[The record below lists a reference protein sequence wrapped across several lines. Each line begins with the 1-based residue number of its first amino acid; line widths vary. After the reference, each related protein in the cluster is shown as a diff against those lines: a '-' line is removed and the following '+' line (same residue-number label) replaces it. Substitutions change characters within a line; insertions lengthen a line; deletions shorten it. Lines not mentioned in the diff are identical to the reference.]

1 VKQIY
6 FDNTAT
12 SFPKPPQVIKAMN
25 HYLLNIGANPGRSGH
40 KSAVDAGQIVF
51 NARKKLA
58 KLFGVK
64 NPMHIVF
71 GFNATDALNLAIKG
85 VIKNGDHVIT
95 SSMEHNSVIRPL
107 NELKQNAAI
116 SLSIIQAEENGI
128 VNVSEIE
135 KEITDKTTTIV
146 FNHVSNVNS
155 CTQPVKEIGTLCKKR
170 GLTLIVDGAQSAGVL
185 PFNVNES
192 NIDLYAFTGHKS
204 LFGSQG
210 VGGLIIADDYDFK
223 KIKPLKQ
230 GGTGSLSDK
239 TVQPD
244 FLPDCFE
251 SGTLN
256 IAGIAGLSAGIDFI
270 LEKGIENIYKH
281 EKELLTYFVKKAY
294 ADVPR
299 FEAIG
304 YNSDC
309 IGVCAFLIEGTSVSE
324 VAGLLSDNY
333 GIMSRP
339 GLHCAPLAHQTL
351 GTYPNGTLRF
361 GFNIFNTK
369 EEIDIAVNA
378 LIEIAGRYLNTLTH

>member
-1 VKQIY
+1 MKQIY

-12 SFPKPPQVIKAMN
+12 SFPKPPQVIEAMN

-64 NPMHIVF
+64 NPMHVIF

-85 VIKNGDHVIT
+85 VLKQGDHVIT

-107 NELKQNAAI
+107 NELKESGI
-116 SLSIIQAEENGI
+116 ITLSIVQAKEDGI
-128 VNVSEIE
+128 VDVSEIA
-135 KEITDKTTTIV
+135 KAITDKTTTIV

-155 CTQPVKEIGTLCKKR
+155 CVQPIKEIGVLCKKHD
-170 GLTLIVDGAQSAGVL
+170 LTLIVDGAQSAGVL
-185 PFNVNES
+185 PFNINES

-270 LEKGIENIYKH
+270 LEKGIKNIYTH
-281 EKELLTYFVKKAY
+281 EKELVAYFVEKAY
-294 ADVPR
+294 ADVPG
-299 FEAIG
+299 FKAIG
-304 YNSDC
+304 YSSYC
-309 IGVCAFLIEGTSVSE
+309 IGVCAFLIKGTSVSG

-339 GLHCAPLAHQTL
+339 GLHCAPLAHQTFD
-351 GTYPNGTLRF
+351 TYPAGTLRF
-361 GFNIFNTK
+361 GFNVFNTK
-369 EEIDIAVNA
+369 EEIDVAVRA
-378 LIEIAGRYLNTLTH
+378 LNEISTNNKTIK

>member
-1 VKQIY
+1 VEQIY
-6 FDNTAT
+6 FDNTST
-12 SFPKPPQVIKAMN
+12 SFPKPKQVIEAIN
-25 HYLLNIGANPGRSGH
+25 NYLINIGVNQGRAGY
-40 KSAVDAGQIVF
+40 KLAIDAGQIVF

-58 KLFGVK
+58 KLFGIK

-71 GFNATDALNLAIKG
+71 GFNATDTLNLAIKG
-85 VIKNGDHVIT
+85 VVKKGDHVIT

-107 NELKQNAAI
+107 NELKQSNLI

-135 KEITDKTTTIV
+135 KKITDQTRAVI
-146 FNHVSNVNS
+146 FNHVSNLNS
-155 CTQPVKEIGTLCKKR
+155 CIQPVKEIGRLCKKH
-170 GLTLIVDGAQSAGVL
+170 GLTFIVDGAQSAGIL
-185 PFNVNES
+185 PFNINES

-204 LFGSQG
+204 LFGAQG
-210 VGGLIIADDYDFK
+210 VGGLIIADDYNFK
-223 KIKPLKQ
+223 KIKTLKQ

-239 TVQPD
+239 TLQPD

-256 IAGIAGLSAGIDFI
+256 ISGIAGLLAGVDFI

-281 EKELLTYFVKKAY
+281 EKELLTYFVEKAY
-294 ADVPR
+294 ANVSG
-299 FEAIG
+299 FKAIG
-304 YNSDC
+304 YSSDC
-309 IGVCAFLIEGTSVSE
+309 IGVCAFLIEGISVSK

-333 GIMSRP
+333 GIMSRS

-351 GTYPNGTLRF
+351 GTYPHGTLRF

-369 EEIDIAVNA
+369 KQIDIAVNA
-378 LIEIAGRYLNTLTH
+378 LIEIAP